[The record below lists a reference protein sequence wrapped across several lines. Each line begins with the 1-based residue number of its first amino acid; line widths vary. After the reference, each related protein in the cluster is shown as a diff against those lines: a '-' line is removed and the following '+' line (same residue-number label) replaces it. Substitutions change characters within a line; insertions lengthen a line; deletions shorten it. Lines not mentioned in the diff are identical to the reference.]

1 MNTPPHDGTADEQPR
16 PQEAD
21 AEADAAFEHNPAA
34 GPGTDPSSGPIRD
47 RPKVA
52 GADEDR
58 NP

>member
-1 MNTPPHDGTADEQPR
+1 MSTRSHDDTADEDPR
-16 PQEAD
+16 PNDADPD
-21 AEADAAFEHNPAA
+21 AEVELERNPAA

-52 GADEDR
+52 GAEEDR